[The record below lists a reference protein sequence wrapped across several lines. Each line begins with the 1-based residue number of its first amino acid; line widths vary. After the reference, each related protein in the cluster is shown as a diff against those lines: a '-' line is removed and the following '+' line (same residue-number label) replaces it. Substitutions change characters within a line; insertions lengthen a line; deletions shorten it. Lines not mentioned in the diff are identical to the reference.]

1 MTFDVRYSTLLRSM
15 PIRRSIRGGIATL
28 CLLLA
33 GLPLLAQENVGG
45 QYRITTTPPGAE
57 ATLDGKSV
65 GQTPL
70 ALSGIPPGEHL
81 LVVALNGH
89 HIARRT
95 LNVIPNARNVVDIT
109 MKPITGWVIIDSSPN
124 GAEVFVRGASRGM
137 TPILLTDLLLGDH
150 RVRLSKTGFVAK
162 EIELSITD
170 RVPIRKMVDMTSN
183 AATLVLDSQPQAANV
198 LLNGAD
204 RGVTP
209 VTLDRIPAG
218 KVVLEMAVD
227 GYEGYRQELV
237 LDAGQIEE
245 IRAVLSPLP
254 GSLEIVTIPDNVRI
268 YIDDK
273 FRGTSPLKLEKVEP
287 KLYRIRAEKE
297 GFDDLTTSV
306 MVTRADELVEE
317 LRLEQTSGLLS
328 ITTEPD
334 GVTVIIDG
342 VIKGITQSQSNDTD
356 RVSLPLRVQYI
367 PEGEHALELT
377 KKGYFSHKSDI
388 TIERLETLT
397 QHEALKRRF
406 IPNYEVITR
415 KGTTVIGV
423 FHEVDVDGSIR
434 IEISQGVIKT
444 IKKSDI
450 RLQRALRGENI
461 PTPEETRVTT
471 PDP

>member
-1 MTFDVRYSTLLRSM
+1 MTFALFYSTTLR
-15 PIRRSIRGGIATL
+15 RRPTRGTIRGGIVTL

-33 GLPLLAQENVGG
+33 GLPSLAQNDAGG

-65 GQTPL
+65 GQAPL
-70 ALSGIPPGEHL
+70 ALSGVPTGEHL
-81 LVVALNGH
+81 LIVELNGH

-95 LNVIPNARNVVDIT
+95 LNVTPNARHVVDIAL
-109 MKPITGWVIIDSSPN
+109 KPITGWVIIDSNPS
-124 GAEVFVRGASRGM
+124 GAEVFVRGASRGT
-137 TPILLTDLLLGDH
+137 TPILLSDLLLGEH

-162 EIELSITD
+162 EIDLRIDD
-170 RVPIRKMVDMTSN
+170 RVPIKKMVDMNSN

-198 LLNGAD
+198 QLNGAD

-218 KVVLEMAVD
+218 NVVLEMAVD
-227 GYEGYRQELV
+227 GYESYRQELV

-268 YIDDK
+268 YIDET
-273 FRGTSPLKLEKVEP
+273 FRGTSPITLEKLEP

-306 MVTRADELVEE
+306 MVTRAAELVEE

-334 GVTVIIDG
+334 GVTVSIDG

-356 RVSLPLRVQYI
+356 RVSLPLRVNYI
-367 PEGEHALELT
+367 PEGEHALELS
-377 KKGYFSHKSDI
+377 KKGYFTHKSEI
-388 TIERLETLT
+388 LIERLETLT

-406 IPNYEVITR
+406 IPNYEVITQ

-423 FHEVDVDGSIR
+423 FHEVDLDGSIR

-444 IKKSDI
+444 IKKSNI

-471 PDP
+471 PAP